1 MAKKEGTGMGAIV
14 ELHQDQ
20 GVEEDSET
28 TDLALFVRTSNEDLV
43 TWNRQRIVDA
53 LVRETFVDP
62 DTAEA
67 ISKEVEEFIFSTKIT
82 MVTAPL
88 IRELVDSKL
97 IERGWRRPGSC
108 TPAWACPFM
117 MWIR

>member
-1 MAKKEGTGMGAIV
+1 MGTIV
-14 ELHQDQ
+14 ELHQNQ
-20 GVEEDSET
+20 SGVEVQET

-53 LVRETFVDP
+53 LVRETFVDQ

-67 ISKEVEEFIFSTKIT
+67 ISKEVEEFIFSTKIS

-88 IRELVDSKL
+88 IREQATQS
-97 IERGWRRPGSC
+97 PA
-108 TPAWACPFM
+108 TPAARSAPGALP
-117 MWIR
+117 